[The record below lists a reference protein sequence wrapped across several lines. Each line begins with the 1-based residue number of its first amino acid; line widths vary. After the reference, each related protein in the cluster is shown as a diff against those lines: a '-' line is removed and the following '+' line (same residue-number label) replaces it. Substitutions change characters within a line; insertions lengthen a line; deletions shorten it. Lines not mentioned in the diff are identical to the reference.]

1 MFIGQIQFFFGC
13 SYLIDI
19 LARKIVAVAAYRI
32 NKELGRIPKRTRAW
46 QEHHVPGSVSLVFPV
61 PRII

>member
-32 NKELGRIPKRTRAW
+32 NKELG
-46 QEHHVPGSVSLVFPV
+46 
-61 PRII
+61 